1 MLGGIYK
8 MMKKYHKTAQRAA
21 IVQYLKNNRHHPNI
35 TDIYN
40 NVSKKLSTI
49 SMTTVYNTVDLL
61 KKDGFIHE
69 LPARNDEGKRYDS
82 NTVPHD
88 HLICSICGTII
99 DIEID
104 VDRSVLLNK
113 ENQKGFEIN
122 EVCFN
127 VLGVCPNCKKK
138 GSRFDK

>member
-1 MLGGIYK
+1 

-21 IVQYLKNNRHHPNI
+21 IMQYLKNNRHHPNI

-61 KKDGFIHE
+61 KKDGFISE
-69 LPARNDEGKRYDS
+69 LPARNDEGKRYDPIP
-82 NTVPHD
+82 TPHD
-88 HLICSICGTII
+88 HLICSVCGTIV

-104 VDRSVLLNK
+104 VDHSSLLN
-113 ENQKGFEIN
+113 EEQQKGFDIN
-122 EVCFN
+122 EVSFN
-127 VLGVCPNCKKK
+127 VLGVCPNCKKRDRK
-138 GSRFDK
+138 FDN

>member
-1 MLGGIYK
+1 

-21 IVQYLKNNRHHPNI
+21 IMQYLKNNRHHPNI

-61 KKDGFIHE
+61 KKDGLINE
-69 LPARNDEGKRYDS
+69 LPARNDEGRRYDP
-82 NTVPHD
+82 NPNPHD
-88 HLICSICGTII
+88 HLICSICGTIV

-104 VDRSVLLNK
+104 VDHSSLLN
-113 ENQKGFEIN
+113 EEQQKGFDIN
-122 EVCFN
+122 EVSFN

-138 GSRFDK
+138 GGQFDN

>member
-1 MLGGIYK
+1 

-21 IVQYLKNNRHHPNI
+21 IMQYLKNNRHHPNI

-61 KKDGFIHE
+61 KKDGLINE
-69 LPARNDEGKRYDS
+69 LPARNDEGRRYDP
-82 NTVPHD
+82 NPNPHD
-88 HLICSICGTII
+88 HLICSICGTIV

-104 VDRSVLLNK
+104 VDHSSLLN
-113 ENQKGFEIN
+113 EEQQKGFDID
-122 EVCFN
+122 EVSFN

-138 GSRFDK
+138 DGKFDN

>member
-1 MLGGIYK
+1 MWRYIK

-21 IVQYLKNNRHHPNI
+21 IMQYLKNNRHHPNI
-35 TDIYN
+35 IDIYN

-61 KKDGFIHE
+61 KKDGLLNE
-69 LPARNDEGKRYDS
+69 LPARNDEGRRYDS
-82 NTVPHD
+82 NTSPHD

-104 VDRSVLLNK
+104 VDRSLLLK
-113 ENQKGFEIN
+113 DEQQKGFDIK

-127 VLGVCPNCKKK
+127 VLGVCPNCKKNVGK
-138 GSRFDK
+138 LDS

>member
-1 MLGGIYK
+1 

-21 IVQYLKNNRHHPNI
+21 IIQYLKSNRHHPSI

-61 KKDGFIHE
+61 KKDGLISE
-69 LPARNDEGKRYDS
+69 LPSRSDEGKRYDPNPS
-82 NTVPHD
+82 PHD
-88 HLICSICGTII
+88 HLICSICGTIV

-104 VDRSVLLNK
+104 VDHSSLLN
-113 ENQKGFEIN
+113 EEQQKGFDID
-122 EVCFN
+122 EVSFN

-138 GSRFDK
+138 GGRFDN